1 MMFIYLNLYN
11 KLVKDDKVD
20 KYSFYT
26 WIMCYFIVLN
36 IFIIREYGLITIES
50 YFMLTGI
57 IIVLVFVTT
66 IMLSFYT
73 IMKESNNWYYNI
85 FPSVVLFWMLFH
97 DSKNTWMEKN
107 NFYMVIPF
115 ICMYTLKL
123 INIMEK
129 KSKLIKP
136 NIILETIFYLILCF
150 IEFLFCSDNNFTTWY
165 YILVICIIMFD
176 IFMDKEYN
184 IVTFVLLSPFIMPV
198 IIFYSLCAIR
208 KRGVDEGI
216 SDIIYRLR
224 NMHDR
229 LKNKDE
235 DFMVTMRDSMDI
247 KNIL

>member
-1 MMFIYLNLYN
+1 
-11 KLVKDDKVD
+11 
-20 KYSFYT
+20 
-26 WIMCYFIVLN
+26 
-36 IFIIREYGLITIES
+36 
-50 YFMLTGI
+50 MLTGI

-85 FPSVVLFWMLFH
+85 FPSIVLFWMLFH

-115 ICMYTLKL
+115 ICMYVLKL

-129 KSKLIKP
+129 KSNLIKP
-136 NIILETIFYLILCF
+136 NIMLESIFYFILCL
-150 IEFLFCSDNNFTTWY
+150 IEFLFCSNNNFTTWY
-165 YILVICIIMFD
+165 YILVIIIIMFD
-176 IFMDKEYN
+176 MFMDKEYN
-184 IVTFVLLSPFIMPV
+184 IVTFVLLSPFIMP
-198 IIFYSLCAIR
+198 IITCYSLCAIR
-208 KRGVDEGI
+208 KMGVEEGI

-229 LKNKDE
+229 LKNRDE
-235 DFMVTMRDSMDI
+235 DFIITMKDSMDI